1 MLEAKNDNKDKNDID
16 INENTSGT
24 VGFDPK
30 TGRVYYVDDPEKK
43 VKEEDMPTKDELEKL
58 KADLEQNTQEIKDLL
73 KTVGIDDL
81 SDLEALK
88 NLGNEDK

>member
-43 VKEEDMPTKDELEKL
+43 VKEEDMPTKEELEKL